1 MMEALSTEVLPLNV
15 IVAQRRATQGFRSDP
30 IPTHVLKELLELS
43 LLAPSGY
50 NLQPWRLILVQDKDN
65 KRRLREAAMN
75 QAKVE
80 EAPVVIIVCAH
91 PNSWTTDLDK
101 MLALSKAHGA
111 ITDDDTAQ
119 SLKSSAEK
127 YLSSIDNKLWATK
140 QTMILFT
147 QLMLL
152 AETYGLDT
160 APMEGFSESKVKELF
175 SIPEDHLVLA
185 LLAIGYAGK
194 DDKPF
199 AGRFDL
205 SDLVSSENFGQPLVF
220 EE

>member
-1 MMEALSTEVLPLNV
+1 MEAISTEVLPLNV

-30 IPTHVLKELLELS
+30 IPTDVLKELLELS

-75 QAKVE
+75 QAKIE
-80 EAPVVIIVCAH
+80 EAPAVFIVCANPH
-91 PNSWTTDLDK
+91 GWTQDLDK
-101 MLALSKAHGA
+101 MLALSKEHGA
-111 ITDDDTAQ
+111 MIDDDSAR
-119 SLKSSAEK
+119 SLKNAAEK
-127 YLSSIDNKLWATK
+127 YLNSVDNKIWATK

-160 APMEGFSESKVKELF
+160 APMEGFSESKVKKMF

-205 SDLVSSENFGQPLVF
+205 ADMVSAEKFGQPLVF
-220 EE
+220 NE